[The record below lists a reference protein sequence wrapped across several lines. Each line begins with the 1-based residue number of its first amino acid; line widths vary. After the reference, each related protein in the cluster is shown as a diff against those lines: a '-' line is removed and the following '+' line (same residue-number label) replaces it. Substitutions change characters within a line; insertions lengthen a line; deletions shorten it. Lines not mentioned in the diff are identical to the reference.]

1 MTTNG
6 RAEGASGRTRRSPIA
21 TAMRWAV
28 GLALAVAVL
37 GVLVLSV
44 GTFTGWLSIQT
55 VPTGSME
62 PTIHKGSVIVVD
74 PIAVDDVEVG
84 DIIVFAAPETGRMT
98 VHRVATVEY
107 DGDGRPVFTTRGDA
121 NNGPDPWRL
130 TVDGDHLHQ
139 VRYSVP
145 VVGSLLL
152 RLSDPTTR
160 LVLTVIGAAL
170 VLGFGLHH
178 VWRKPTEEEELAAAM
193 AAAEPQQASDT
204 WHAALERVLHLGP
217 HHSSPAPI
225 AKTEATSIDEALDD
239 ADDRRIDALGDLV
252 LPADPAPSSGAPVEP
267 STDDRKGGGMRPGA
281 TTAVVLV
288 GLVLAGALAL
298 PVRSASA
305 SFAGTTQASAP
316 YDSLVVPPKTAVTC
330 SWDTA
335 TSTTVSWT
343 NPNGTDSAQVLVATT
358 SGGSTTVGA
367 TAAAGATSVVYSPAT
382 PLTTPKFLSTKAV
395 DSPWTSVASAEMP
408 TNTCRR
414 AINLFAGAGTAS
426 FTGDGGAATAA
437 NLNAPMQTAEAA
449 DGSVY
454 IADSANNRI
463 RKVSPAGV
471 ISTFAGGT
479 GGASACTYTGVVT
492 SLRMSSPRG
501 VAVDASGNVYIA
513 DTGANCIRKV
523 DTGGNV
529 TRVAG
534 GGATTTCG
542 TTTATAV
549 SLSSPTGLDVD
560 ASGNVYV
567 ADTGRN
573 CIRMIST
580 TGSVTRVAGGGATTT
595 CGTTT
600 ATAVSLSGPLDV
612 DVDSSGDVYVADTG
626 RNCIRKVVGT
636 TVTAVAGGGGTTNCA
651 STVAATSASLSAP
664 QSVAV
669 DAAGTVY
676 VADTGRRCVRQVVAG
691 TASQVAF
698 TGTNSSSG
706 DGGPA
711 LGATARTPSF
721 LTVLADGDLLVSDR
735 ATNSGANDVR
745 RVQLG

>member
-1 MTTNG
+1 MTTTG

-98 VHRVATVEY
+98 VHRVATVEA
-107 DGDGRPVFTTRGDA
+107 DIDGRPVFTTKGDA

-152 RLSDPTTR
+152 KLSDPTTR

-178 VWRKPTEEEELAAAM
+178 VWRKPTPDEEREAALAEAQPK
-193 AAAEPQQASDT
+193 EASET
-204 WHAALERVLHLGP
+204 WHAALDRVLHLGP
-217 HHSSPAPI
+217 HHDSPAP
-225 AKTEATSIDEALDD
+225 AAEATSIDDAVDD
-239 ADDRRIDALGDLV
+239 AADRRVDALGELL
-252 LPADPAPSSGAPVEP
+252 LPADPAPSSDAPVEP
-267 STDDRKGGGMRPGA
+267 SGDDRTRGGMRPGA

-288 GLVLAGALAL
+288 ALVLAGALAL
-298 PVRSASA
+298 PIRSAGA

-316 YDSLVVPPKTAVTC
+316 YASLTVPPKTAVTC

-335 TSTTVSWT
+335 TSTTVSWA
-343 NPNGTDSAQVLVATT
+343 NPNGSDSAQVLVATT
-358 SGGSTTVGA
+358 SGGTTTVGA

-382 PLTTPKFLSTKAV
+382 PLTTPKFLSTRAV
-395 DSPWTSVASAEMP
+395 DTPWTSAASPEMP
-408 TNTCRR
+408 TDQCRQ
-414 AINLFAGAGTAS
+414 AINLFAGAGQNGYA
-426 FTGDGGAATAA
+426 GDGGAATAA
-437 NLNAPMQTAEAA
+437 RLRAPLDTAEAP
-449 DGSVY
+449 DGRVF
-454 IADSANNRI
+454 IADSGNDVI
-463 RKVSPAGV
+463 RVVDTAGD
-471 ISTFAGGT
+471 ISTFAGT
-479 GGASACTYTGVVT
+479 GASTACSYTGPV
-492 SLRMSSPRG
+492 SGLALNAPRG
-501 VAVDASGNVYIA
+501 VAVDPSGNVYIS

-523 DTGGNV
+523 DTAGNV

-549 SLSSPTGLDVD
+549 SLSSPSGLDVD
-560 ASGNVYV
+560 STGNVYI
-567 ADTGRN
+567 ADTGRS
-573 CIRMIST
+573 CIRMVSST
-580 TGSVTRVAGGGATTT
+580 GTVTRVAGGGATTT

-600 ATAVSLSGPLDV
+600 ASAVSLSGPLDV

-626 RNCIRKVVGT
+626 RNCIRKVSGT

-669 DAAGTVY
+669 DANGTVY
-676 VADTGRRCVRQVVAG
+676 VADTGRRCVREISAG
-691 TASQVAF
+691 TSTKLAF

-721 LTVLADGDLLVSDR
+721 LTVLADGDLLISDR
-735 ATNSGANDVR
+735 ATNNGSNDVR
-745 RVQLG
+745 RVELG